1 MLKNEAKILSLK
13 SQDQDF
19 EKSQPF
25 QDFYSWLHYCQVGQ
39 PFNNENRILLFYTSE
54 RPSHE
59 MLFQML
65 VAFYKKINMLKTI
78 WPMCALWGLITFG
91 CVENVFNGEFS
102 FLA

>member
-65 VAFYKKINMLKTI
+65 VAFYKKINMLQWRIQGGAIGAMAPPIAKSKKI
-78 WPMCALWGLITFG
+78 KFKY
-91 CVENVFNGEFS
+91 
-102 FLA
+102 